1 MSGHAYAV
9 GQAGWRSST
18 LVQGVPCMR
27 RRLASRANEQP
38 TARPWGDKHGSKP
51 PTRRAA
57 AVQAMPSGEGAC
69 ARGPEWFATRRATGD
84 GRQATGDSQQCPGT
98 VFRRVRLQPACR
110 RRETWLRGPRGREG
124 GGMPCSRLS
133 RAVLLTTADRR
144 FYLILQRSRASGTR
158 CNGCRGSVHAP

>member
-1 MSGHAYAV
+1 
-9 GQAGWRSST
+9 
-18 LVQGVPCMR
+18 
-27 RRLASRANEQP
+27 
-38 TARPWGDKHGSKP
+38 
-51 PTRRAA
+51 
-57 AVQAMPSGEGAC
+57 MPSGEGAC

-84 GRQATGDSQQCPGT
+84 GRQTTVDSAQ
-98 VFRRVRLQPACR
+98 VLRSVKVRLQPACR

-124 GGMPCSRLS
+124 GGMSWSRPS